1 MPDELDPLLLR
12 WFAQTR
18 QPLIDAQ
25 FTAQVIAQLQHTR
38 RRRLRL
44 SLSAARDLTATI
56 LAAVTTG
63 IRAPLRLRHAGLLA
77 IAAAAVTLWTAVQSF

>member
-38 RRRLRL
+38 RLRL
-44 SLSAARDLTATI
+44 SLSAARDITATI

>member
-1 MPDELDPLLLR
+1 MPDELDPQLLR

-25 FTAQVIAQLQHTR
+25 FTAQVVAQLQRTR
-38 RRRLRL
+38 RVQL
-44 SLSAARDLTATI
+44 SLSAAREITATI
-56 LAAVTTG
+56 VAAVTTG
-63 IRAPLRLRHAGLLA
+63 IRAPLRLRHAGLLV

>member
-1 MPDELDPLLLR
+1 MLMPDELDPQLLR
-12 WFAQTR
+12 RFAQAH

-25 FTAQVIAQLQHTR
+25 FTAQVMARLQHTQ
-38 RRRLRL
+38 RLRL

-56 LAAVTTG
+56 VAAVTTG

-77 IAAAAVTLWTAVQSF
+77 IAAAAVTLWTAVQSL